1 MIQPRTS
8 FNQAARLTARSPAK
22 LIISGE
28 HSVLY
33 GQAAIAMA
41 INRYTSTTTSWHDTP
56 DIKFNMPDL
65 AYAKAMTLKSLSSL
79 SMQLQQDYSD
89 FLEGKRNIRAVLKQP
104 FELLQF
110 SVSRIVD
117 GMKDPL
123 PQGVEI
129 AVDSNIPIGCGMG
142 SSASAIMSTLCALT
156 NFLEINWHVADYLK
170 FGMELENLQHGR
182 SSGVDLHLVTYGGCV
197 RFQDGQLQL
206 RQAPTMPM
214 YIVNTGQPQT
224 STGECV
230 TKVARSFANDPNLAK
245 EFGMVTEVVDKA
257 LAANAFNDFKLAIK
271 ANHELLMH
279 IAVVPEKVAVFISD
293 IEKHGGVAKICGA
306 GAIVGDNAGIVLVV
320 ADQDLQHIVT
330 KHGYQLQTIEV
341 DTSGTTII

>member
-1 MIQPRTS
+1 MIQARTS

-41 INRYTSTTTSWHDTP
+41 INRYTSTTTSWHDTA
-56 DIKFNMPDL
+56 DL
-65 AYAKAMTLKSLSSL
+65 YFKMSDLDYNKSLSLKALSSL
-79 SMQLQQDYSD
+79 STELQLNYSD
-89 FLEGKRNIRAVLKQP
+89 FLAGKHNIRAVLKQP

-110 SVSRIVD
+110 SVSKLID
-117 GMKDPL
+117 GQKISL
-123 PQGVEI
+123 PSGVEI

-142 SSASAIMSTLCALT
+142 SSASAIMSTLYALT
-156 NFLEINWHVADYLK
+156 NFLEINWHVNDYLR
-170 FGMELENLQHGR
+170 FGIELENLQHGR

-206 RQAPTMPM
+206 LQAPTMPM
-214 YIVNTGQPQT
+214 YIVNTGQPLT
-224 STGECV
+224 TTGECV
-230 TKVARSFANDPNLAK
+230 TKVADSFESDPRLAT
-245 EFGMVTEVVDKA
+245 EFGAVTAAVDKA
-257 LAANAFNDFKLAIK
+257 LAANDLSGFKLAIK
-271 ANHELLMH
+271 ANHALLMR
-279 IAVVPEKVAVFISD
+279 IGVVPKKVSNFISD
-293 IEKHGGVAKICGA
+293 IEEHGGVAKVCGA
-306 GAIVGDNAGIVLVV
+306 GATDGDNAGIVLVV
-320 ADQDLQHIVT
+320 TDNDLQHIVT